1 MRLALGGLL
10 RDALAG
16 GAQVDEARGNV
27 LLAQAQALA
36 ASLAQH
42 GLLPQE
48 PVHLHVGRGAADLVG
63 MLGIWLAGGVV
74 VPLHVTAAASTIDA
88 LGQATGARLVVG
100 DMVTVIA
107 AASPAPRAM
116 LSGAALVVFTS
127 GTTGRAKGVVIGHAA
142 LEGKLDVLGRLLG
155 LRPGDVVVSPLQL
168 TFIFGIW
175 AALLALR
182 SGARLV
188 LLPKFSRGAI
198 EAELAGGATVLAAVP
213 SMLRALHTGAPPAT
227 GALRMLLTGG
237 ETLDPVLG
245 GRIGQGWPGIAVF
258 DLYGSTET
266 GSCDFARQ
274 VGPELSEGV
283 IGHPTEGVDYRIAA
297 NGELC
302 IRTPFG
308 MAGYL
313 DNPSLTAAAF
323 VDEYFLTGDIARAL
337 PGGTVALIGR
347 LKELV
352 SRGGNKIAPQEI
364 DNLLAA
370 HPSVSAALSTGLPDE
385 RLGETLH
392 SVVVPA
398 LGAAVSS
405 DGLRAWL
412 AERVERFKVP
422 DSIRIVDALPSGPTG
437 KASRAA
443 LRALLSSQETM
454 QDRGR

>member
-1 MRLALGGLL
+1 MRLALGRLL

-16 GAQVDEARGNV
+16 GAQIDEARGNV

-48 PVHLHVGRGAADLVG
+48 PVHLRVGRGAADLAG
-63 MLGIWLAGGVV
+63 MLGIWRAGGVV
-74 VPLHVTAAASTIDA
+74 VPLHVTAAASTIGA

-107 AASPAPRAM
+107 AASPPLREM
-116 LSGAALVVFTS
+116 LSEAALVVFTS
-127 GTTGRAKGVVIGHAA
+127 GTTGQAKGVVIGHAA

-155 LRPGDVVVSPLQL
+155 LRSGDVLVSPLQL

-198 EAELAGGATVLAAVP
+198 EAELVGGATVLAAVP
-213 SMLRALHTGAPPAT
+213 SMLRALHTGVPPAT

-323 VDEYFLTGDIARAL
+323 VDGYFLTGDIARAL

-364 DNLLAA
+364 DNLLVA

-398 LGAAVSS
+398 LGAAVSC

-422 DSIRIVDALPSGPTG
+422 DSIRIMDALPSGPTG

-443 LRALLSSQETM
+443 LRALLSS
-454 QDRGR
+454 